1 MILLEQKMSH
11 GADDD
16 QADNSAF
23 QEQDEELDDIDRDLG
38 AQDKASYLRKVNK
51 LGNRNGCN
59 DESSLRLLA
68 LRGPGG
74 IRAKA

>member
-1 MILLEQKMSH
+1 MSY

-23 QEQDEELDDIDRDLG
+23 QEQDEELDNIDGDLG
-38 AQDKASYLRKVNK
+38 AQDKAAYLRKVNK

-59 DESSLRLLA
+59 DEAAHRIGDSLCRDN
-68 LRGPGG
+68 
-74 IRAKA
+74 

>member
-1 MILLEQKMSH
+1 MSY

-23 QEQDEELDDIDRDLG
+23 QEQDKELDNIDRDLG
-38 AQDKASYLRKVNK
+38 AQDKAAYLRKVNK

-59 DESSLRLLA
+59 DE
-68 LRGPGG
+68 G
-74 IRAKA
+74 KYF